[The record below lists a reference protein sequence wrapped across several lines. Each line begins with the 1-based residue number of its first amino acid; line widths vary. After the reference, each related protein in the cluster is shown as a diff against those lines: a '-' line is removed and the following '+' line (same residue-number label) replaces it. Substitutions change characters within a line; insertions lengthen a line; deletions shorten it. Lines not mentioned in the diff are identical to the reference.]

1 MSCLCAISNA
11 KNKRNFI
18 SFLFPFC
25 SYKSDRKSNDG
36 DESFRGVRRDRSR
49 RSAEHRRVE
58 EVPTRRPEPR
68 RDDANTRFNR
78 RPASRS
84 RSRSRSVELKRPRNP
99 DFARERP
106 DREQREQRPER
117 ANSQTRERG
126 FDRGRFND
134 SRQTGNRGR
143 RSPSPRN
150 DFHGRRDNR
159 RDFVR
164 RPNFGDN
171 RRVGDFDPANNG
183 RRDNYN
189 YRRDGNDRRPYERND
204 DAQRSNFRDRQ
215 WRERERDAPR
225 RDSRERERER
235 RSSPPPR
242 RDNPFRRNNDSKE
255 PPGLD
260 KHSNKIRHDE
270 RQDFRHGESRAD
282 RNDQHSPKRSFP
294 KRERDS
300 DNENYEWGGRKGEN
314 KDQPDD
320 AVEKEKEKPD
330 FGLSGKLTEDT
341 NKVNGVVIKY
351 AEPPEARR
359 SKRLWRFYPFKGTE
373 SLQTIYLH
381 RQSCYLIGRDKH
393 ICEMTVDHP
402 SCSKQH
408 AAFQYRLVP
417 YEREDGSKGKHVL
430 PYIIDLGSSNGTFVN
445 GKQIEAKKYVEL
457 RERDVV
463 KFGFSTR
470 EYVLLHKDS
479 KMAPI
484 DDDPG
489 LEEEEVSIKSEP
501 SD

>member
-1 MSCLCAISNA
+1 MN
-11 KNKRNFI
+11 
-18 SFLFPFC
+18 
-25 SYKSDRKSNDG
+25 
-36 DESFRGVRRDRSR
+36 RGVRRDRGR
-49 RSAEHRRVE
+49 RSDEHRRVE
-58 EVPTRRPEPR
+58 EVPVRRPEQR
-68 RDDANTRFNR
+68 RDDSNNRFNK
-78 RPASRS
+78 RPVSRS
-84 RSRSRSVELKRPRNP
+84 RSRSADLKRPRNP
-99 DFARERP
+99 EFARERP
-106 DREQREQRPER
+106 DRDREVRHER
-117 ANSQTRERG
+117 AQSPQRDRG
-126 FDRGRFND
+126 GERGRFND
-134 SRQTGNRGR
+134 ARPAAGRRR

-150 DFHGRRDNR
+150 DFGRGGGGRDAA
-159 RDFVR
+159 R
-164 RPNFGDN
+164 RPNFGEN
-171 RRVGDFDPANNG
+171 RRGGEIDSANNS
-183 RRDNYN
+183 RRDN
-189 YRRDGNDRRPYERND
+189 YRRDGNDRDRGNDKRIERND
-204 DAQRSNFRDRQ
+204 DAPRPIRDNRDNRDRP
-215 WRERERDAPR
+215 WRERDPPR
-225 RDSRERERER
+225 RNSRERDRER
-235 RSSPPPR
+235 RASPQPR
-242 RDNPFRRNNDSKE
+242 RDNPFRRTNDTSV
-255 PPGLD
+255 PAGLD

-300 DNENYEWGGRKGEN
+300 DNENYEWGGRKAE
-314 KDQPDD
+314 KEEKEDAPDD
-320 AVEKEKEKPD
+320 TVEKEKPN

-381 RQSCYLIGRDKH
+381 RQSCYLIGRDKQ

-417 YEREDGSKGKHVL
+417 YEREDGTKGKHVL
-430 PYIIDLGSSNGTFVN
+430 PYIIDLDSANGTFVN
-445 GKQIEAKKYVEL
+445 DKKIEPKKYVEL

-479 KMAPI
+479 KQAPI
-484 DDDPG
+484 GDDPG
-489 LEEEEVSIKSEP
+489 LEEDAVSIKSEP

>member
-1 MSCLCAISNA
+1 M
-11 KNKRNFI
+11 
-18 SFLFPFC
+18 
-25 SYKSDRKSNDG
+25 
-36 DESFRGVRRDRSR
+36 
-49 RSAEHRRVE
+49 
-58 EVPTRRPEPR
+58 
-68 RDDANTRFNR
+68 
-78 RPASRS
+78 
-84 RSRSRSVELKRPRNP
+84 KRPRNP
-99 DFARERP
+99 DFARERL
-106 DREQREQRPER
+106 DREREPRHERVHSPQRD
-117 ANSQTRERG
+117 RG
-126 FDRGRFND
+126 GDRDRGRFND
-134 SRQTGNRGR
+134 TRSAGFRGGR
-143 RSPSPRN
+143 RSQSPRN
-150 DFHGRRDNR
+150 NFEVRRDGGNR
-159 RDFVR
+159 RDVPR

-171 RRVGDFDPANNG
+171 RRGPEIDSANNS
-183 RRDNYN
+183 RRDNY
-189 YRRDGNDRRPYERND
+189 RREGNDRDRGGGHDKRPYERAD
-204 DAQRSNFRDRQ
+204 DAQRPNNRDRP

-225 RDSRERERER
+225 RNSRERDRER
-235 RSSPPPR
+235 HASPQPR
-242 RDNPFRRNNDSKE
+242 RDNPFRRTNDAQQAS
-255 PPGLD
+255 PGLD

-282 RNDQHSPKRSFP
+282 RNDQHSSKRSFP

-300 DNENYEWGGRKGEN
+300 DNENYEWGGGRKMEKTDDNLVDAPADEN
-314 KDQPDD
+314 
-320 AVEKEKEKPD
+320 VEKEIPN

-341 NKVNGVVIKY
+341 NKVNGVIIKY

-430 PYIIDLGSSNGTFVN
+430 PYIIDLDSANGTFVN
-445 GKQIEAKKYVEL
+445 GKKIEPKKYVEL

-479 KMAPI
+479 KMAAT

-489 LEEEEVSIKSEP
+489 LEEEELAIKSEP